1 METMETLNY
10 YQQEQEYQNRYEYE
24 EYCNHQK
31 YMYDKLVNKIKYKN
45 VYQKIYLTTEE
56 SIFLFQNPE
65 IKPDYILLGMEGP
78 RYYLY

>member
-1 METMETLNY
+1 METTN
-10 YQQEQEYQNRYEYE
+10 YQQEQEFQYRHEFE
-24 EYCNHQK
+24 EYKAHQL
-31 YMYDKLVNKIKYKN
+31 YMHDKLVNKIKYKN

-65 IKPDYILLGMEGP
+65 IKPAHLLLRLEGT